1 MDKKITVFKLPADG
15 SLNAI
20 PEEIPDKLEVL
31 QQYVDGYIE
40 IVTLTRATDGSGLV
54 MIVNDSGRVW
64 NLPENPIATVLYQ
77 GYTEAKTPI
86 CGNAIVCT
94 ADAEGE
100 LQDIAPWAGL
110 ALLVFANDMRRIA
123 RGEADDKR
131 GS

>member
-1 MDKKITVFKLPADG
+1 MDKTITVFKLPADG
-15 SLNAI
+15 SLEAI

-40 IVTLTRATDGSGLV
+40 IVTLDRMDNGSREV
-54 MIVNDSGRVW
+54 MIVNDCGQIW
-64 NLPENPIATVLYQ
+64 GLPVNPIATAMYQ
-77 GYTEAKTPI
+77 GLTNAETPI

-94 ADAEGE
+94 ADDEGE
-100 LQDIAPWAGL
+100 LQDIAPWTGL
-110 ALLVFANDMRRIA
+110 ALMMFANDMRKT

>member
-1 MDKKITVFKLPADG
+1 MCKKITVFKLPADG
-15 SLNAI
+15 SLKAI
-20 PEEIPDKLEVL
+20 PDEIPDKLEVL

-40 IVTLTRATDGSGLV
+40 IVTLDRHPNGYSVV
-54 MIVNDSGRVW
+54 MIVNDSGLVW
-64 NLPENPIATVLYQ
+64 NLPENPIATALYQ

-100 LQDIAPWAGL
+100 LQDIAPWTGL
-110 ALLVFANDMRRIA
+110 ALLLMANDMRKT
-123 RGEADDKR
+123 RGEADDQR

>member
-1 MDKKITVFKLPADG
+1 MDKTLVVFKLPADG
-15 SLNAI
+15 SLKAI
-20 PEEIPDKLEVL
+20 PDEIPDKLEVL

-40 IVTLTRATDGSGLV
+40 IVTLSRNADCSRLV
-54 MIVNDSGRVW
+54 MIVNDSGLVW
-64 NLPENPIATVLYQ
+64 NLPENPIATALYQ
-77 GYTEAKTPI
+77 RYTEAKTPI

-100 LQDIAPWAGL
+100 LQDISPFTGL
-110 ALLVFANDMRRIA
+110 AVMLIANEMRKT

>member
-1 MDKKITVFKLPADG
+1 MDKKIIVFKLPADG
-15 SLNAI
+15 SLKAI
-20 PEEIPDKLEVL
+20 PDEIPDKLEVL

-40 IVTLTRATDGSGLV
+40 IVTLDREPDGNRLV
-54 MIVNDSGRVW
+54 MIVNDSGLVW
-64 NLPENPIATVLYQ
+64 NLPENPIVTSLYQ

-100 LQDIAPWAGL
+100 LQDITPWAGL
-110 ALLVFANDMRRIA
+110 ALLLMANDMRKTG
-123 RGEADDKR
+123 GEANDKR